1 MLDHVTY
8 SWCVLLTLLYPVLS
22 KSSHAHYQTA
32 LTLYELGRF
41 FCVDVGGQIVQGG

>member
-8 SWCVLLTLLYPVLS
+8 SECVLLTLLYSVLS

-32 LTLYELGRF
+32 LTLYELGSF
-41 FCVDVGGQIVQGG
+41 SCVVVGGQIVKGG